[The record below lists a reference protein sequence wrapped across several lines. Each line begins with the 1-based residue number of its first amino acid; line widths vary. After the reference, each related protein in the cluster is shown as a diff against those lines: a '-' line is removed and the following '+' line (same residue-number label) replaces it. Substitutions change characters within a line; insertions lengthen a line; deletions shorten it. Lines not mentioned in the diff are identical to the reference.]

1 MVVHPGFGNYD
12 GTLVNALAFH
22 FKNLPNRGQDDRPG
36 LIHRIDKD
44 TSGLL
49 VIAKTENTMT
59 VLSKKFE
66 DRDLDRKYIALVW
79 GNVKEDNGT
88 ITGHIGRHLRNR
100 KIMDVY
106 SNGERGKHA
115 ISHYTVL
122 ERFGYTTLVECRLGT
137 GRTHQIRAHFK
148 YIGHPLFNDSDYGG
162 DNILKGTKFTKY
174 KQFVQNCFKVCN
186 RQALHAKSLGFI
198 HPKTQ
203 KRVFFDSNL
212 PEDMQHLVDKWSHY
226 AQHQKI

>member
-1 MVVHPGFGNYD
+1 M
-12 GTLVNALAFH
+12 
-22 FKNLPNRGQDDRPG
+22 
-36 LIHRIDKD
+36 
-44 TSGLL
+44 
-49 VIAKTENTMT
+49 
-59 VLSKKFE
+59 
-66 DRDLDRKYIALVW
+66 
-79 GNVKEDNGT
+79 KEDNGT

-174 KQFVQNCFKVCN
+174 KQFVQNCFKYVIDKPYMLN
-186 RQALHAKSLGFI
+186 HLDSFI
-198 HPKTQ
+198 LKHK
-203 KRVFFDSNL
+203 KEFFL
-212 PEDMQHLVDKWSHY
+212 IQTC
-226 AQHQKI
+226 QKIAAFS